1 MEAKHLRPVKDVVAR
16 RFIWD
21 LVRLMGF
28 VLVGSIGFM
37 LIEKWTFL
45 DSLYMTVITL
55 TTVGYGETHPLDAA
69 GKVYTI
75 VLILLGAGV
84 VLYVISDMVE
94 IFLRLNL
101 GARHMRNKIAKLDGH
116 YIVCGYGRTGQEV
129 TMHFRENKVDFVVI
143 EQGTERAK
151 QAQDEGLLVVQGDAT
166 DDDVLQSAQIMGARG
181 IVCALPDD
189 SANTFIALSAK
200 GLNEN
205 LKIVCRAGNPGSEAK
220 MRRAGAHMVIS
231 PYTICGKR
239 MAAAVTHPLVTEFL
253 DFVMHTPDHD
263 LRIEQMS
270 LLKSSTLVGL
280 QLKDANIKQTSG
292 AMILAVSQNGKLISN
307 PSPELIFGEGDALIA
322 LGTEQQLSKLVGLAG
337 ART

>member
-1 MEAKHLRPVKDVVAR
+1 MENLVAR
-16 RFIWD
+16 RFVGD
-21 LVRLMGF
+21 LARLVG
-28 VLVGSIGFM
+28 LIILGSIGFM
-37 LIEKWTFL
+37 VIEKWNFL

-69 GKVYTI
+69 GKIYTI
-75 VLILLGAGV
+75 VLILTGAGV

-101 GARHMRNKIAKLDGH
+101 GARHMRNKIGQLSGH
-116 YIVCGYGRTGQEV
+116 YVVCGYGRTGQEV
-129 TMHFRENKVDFVVI
+129 IRHFKENKVDFVVI
-143 EQGTERAK
+143 EQDAERVK
-151 QAQDEGLLVVQGDAT
+151 QASDEGLLVVKGDAT
-166 DDDVLQSAQIMGARG
+166 EDETLMAAQILGAKG

-200 GLNEN
+200 GLNDN
-205 LKIVCRAGNPGSEAK
+205 MKIVCRAANPGSEAK

-263 LRIEQMS
+263 LRIEQLS
-270 LLKSSTLVGL
+270 LYKSSSLIGTR
-280 QLKDANIKQTSG
+280 LKDANIKQTSG
-292 AMILAVSQNGKLISN
+292 AMILAVSQSGKLISN
-307 PSPELIFGEGDALIA
+307 PSPELEFQEGDALIA

-337 ART
+337 ARS

>member
-1 MEAKHLRPVKDVVAR
+1 MKDLVAR
-16 RFIWD
+16 RFILD
-21 LVRLMGF
+21 LARLLGF
-28 VLVGSIGFM
+28 VLFGALGFM
-37 LIEKWTFL
+37 LIEKWNFL

-69 GKVYTI
+69 GKIYTI
-75 VLILLGAGV
+75 ILILSGAGV

-101 GARHMRNKIAKLDGH
+101 GARHMKNKIAKLTGH
-116 YIVCGYGRTGQEV
+116 YVVCGYGRTGQEV
-129 TMHFRENKVDFVVI
+129 IKHFKENKVDFVVI
-143 EQGTERAK
+143 EQEPARVKLCT
-151 QAQDEGLLVVQGDAT
+151 DEGLMVVEGDAT
-166 DDDVLQSAQIMGARG
+166 VDETLIAAQIEGARG

-200 GLNEN
+200 GLNEGV
-205 LKIVCRAGNPGSEAK
+205 KIVCRAANPGSEAK
-220 MRRAGAHMVIS
+220 MRRAGADMVIS

-270 LLKSSTLVGL
+270 LFKSSPLIRLT
-280 QLKDANIKQTSG
+280 LKDANIKQTSG

-307 PSPELIFGEGDALIA
+307 PSPELVFQEGDALIA

-337 ART
+337 ARS